1 MCFSILCVRDSL
13 LQIVM
18 FYFYFVEHFLGSD
31 KFVRKAWKTKETRDR
46 HWGGLATVAPS
57 GEELV
62 QVKQAGGKRK
72 WEREVRGERYEAE
85 ATRRLGLG
93 VDFTKVDR
101 FEGLRGG
108 TSMLYEL
115 MSLEV
120 SLA

>member
-1 MCFSILCVRDSL
+1 MCVIHYVKLSCLF
-13 LQIVM
+13 
-18 FYFYFVEHFLGSD
+18 FFYFVEHFLGSD

-72 WEREVRGERYEAE
+72 WEREARGERYEAE

-101 FEGLRGG
+101 FEGLRGE